1 MNKMS
6 NINIDYETLNYLE
19 NQNLSYE
26 EMINTLGL
34 RISKSF
40 LARKFKEF
48 NIKHKTKYERLEQQ
62 VLATEGSV
70 RFLAR
75 KFNVSPNTIQ
85 KIKQKDKIKMT
96 TLEIIETKSTTT
108 FNVIGHSNYAPYG
121 KDIVCASISTLLIS
135 MINVCN
141 FNNMVNSY
149 CVDNGYCKV
158 VLKNRGKNQ
167 KQLIYIFTQM
177 FKDIECNYP
186 KNFQIK
192 KND

>member
-1 MNKMS
+1 MT
-6 NINIDYETLNYLE
+6 NINIDYETLNDLE

-34 RISKSF
+34 HISKSF

-48 NIKHKTKYERLEQQ
+48 NIKHKTKAERLEQQ
-62 VLATEGSV
+62 ILTTEGSV

-85 KIKQKDKIKMT
+85 KIKQKDKNKMT
-96 TLEIIETKSTTT
+96 TLEITETKSTTT
-108 FNVIGHSNYAPYG
+108 FKIKGHSNYAPYG
-121 KDIVCASISTLLIS
+121 KDIVCASISTLIIS

-141 FNNMVNSY
+141 FHNMVKSY
-149 CVDNGYCKV
+149 YVDDGYSKV
-158 VLKNRGKNQ
+158 ILKNRGKNQ

-177 FKDIECNYP
+177 FQDIANQYP

-192 KND
+192 NND